1 MENKIFKDFLGI
13 KKINNDI
20 KLAMFSSSNRNIIY
34 TGKFYYPIIVTKIDN
49 HIIISC
55 ANEFTNKLKKEII
68 ELKKINKNS
77 LKDFLNKF
85 AKREFRTFEIKE
97 MYRLIKLSNKNS
109 IDCSSVELINESK
122 KNYFFNIVKKSN
134 ELKYK
139 EKKWCEF
146 TKIKAPLRN

>member
-1 MENKIFKDFLGI
+1 
-13 KKINNDI
+13 
-20 KLAMFSSSNRNIIY
+20 
-34 TGKFYYPIIVTKIDN
+34 IVTKIDN

-68 ELKKINKNS
+68 ELKKINKNR

-85 AKREFRTFEIKE
+85 AKREFRTLEIKE

-139 EKKWCEF
+139 EKKWYEF